1 MNRVFT
7 IVIGILISTFPNIS
21 YGCAVCYGDPQA
33 PMTAG
38 LNQAIFFLLGV
49 IGFILS
55 IVLSVGI
62 YFFRRGKTINKAGI
76 NG

>member
-1 MNRVFT
+1 MF
-7 IVIGILISTFPNIS
+7 IIIGIFIFMFPQVS
-21 YGCAVCYGDPQA
+21 HGCAVCYGNPQV

-55 IVLSVGI
+55 IILTAGI
-62 YFFRRGKTINKAGI
+62 YFYKRTKSLNKARA
-76 NG
+76 NVW

>member
-1 MNRVFT
+1 MHH
-7 IVIGILISTFPNIS
+7 IILIIGVIIFVFPQIS
-21 YGCAVCYGDPQA
+21 IACAVCYGDPQA

-55 IVLSVGI
+55 IILIAGI
-62 YFFRRGKTINKAGI
+62 YFYKRSKSLNKSRA
-76 NG
+76 NVW

>member
-1 MNRVFT
+1 MHHIF
-7 IVIGILISTFPNIS
+7 IIIGIIIFVLPQVSHA
-21 YGCAVCYGDPQA
+21 CAVCYGDPQA

-55 IVLSVGI
+55 IILTAGI
-62 YFFRRGKTINKAGI
+62 YFYKRTKSLNKARA
-76 NG
+76 NVW

>member
-1 MNRVFT
+1 MHHIF
-7 IVIGILISTFPNIS
+7 IIIGVIIFVLPQVSNA
-21 YGCAVCYGDPQA
+21 CAVCYGDPQA

-55 IVLSVGI
+55 IILTVCI
-62 YFFRRGKTINKAGI
+62 YFYKRTKSLNKARA
-76 NG
+76 NVW

>member
-1 MNRVFT
+1 MHYIF
-7 IVIGILISTFPNIS
+7 IIIGVIIFAFPQISHA
-21 YGCAVCYGDPQA
+21 CAVCYGDPQD

-55 IVLSVGI
+55 IILTAGI
-62 YFFRRGKTINKAGI
+62 YFCKRSKSLNKPTE
-76 NG
+76 NVW

>member
-1 MNRVFT
+1 MHRIF
-7 IVIGILISTFPNIS
+7 IIIGIIIFVLPQVSHA
-21 YGCAVCYGDPQA
+21 CAVCYGDPQA

-55 IVLSVGI
+55 IILTVCV
-62 YFFRRGKTINKAGI
+62 YFYKRTKSLNKARA
-76 NG
+76 NVW

>member
-1 MNRVFT
+1 MHRIF
-7 IVIGILISTFPNIS
+7 IIIGIIIFVFPQTS
-21 YGCAVCYGDPQA
+21 HACAVCYGDPQA

-55 IVLSVGI
+55 LILTTGI
-62 YFFRRGKTINKAGI
+62 YFYKRSKSLNKSRANI
-76 NG
+76 W